1 MKLKAVSARQGANWL
16 RAGFL
21 VFFRRPLAFTA
32 LFAGFLFAAFVLLL
46 VPVVGGVLLLMSLPL
61 VTLGFMLAT
70 QGAIREQVPTP
81 GVFVAP
87 LRGDAQRRKAL
98 IQLGIVYAIATLA
111 IIALS
116 DWADGG
122 KFEALQAAMADSKVS
137 RETVDEMLLDPQLH
151 FGLLVRFGLAGVLSV
166 PFWFAPAL
174 VHWDGQG
181 VGQSLFSSTLAVWR
195 ARGAFAIY
203 LLAWAVVIALFGIL
217 VQVVFSMLG
226 TPQMAGVAALPGAL
240 MFSTVFY
247 ASLYFSFA
255 ESFETDDGQSA
266 Y

>member
-1 MKLKAVSARQGANWL
+1 MKLKAVPARQGAHWL
-16 RAGFL
+16 RSGFL

-46 VPVVGGVLLLMSLPL
+46 IPLAGGVLLLMSLPL
-61 VTLGFMLAT
+61 VTLGFILAT
-70 QGAIREQVPTP
+70 QGAIHEQTPTP
-81 GVFVAP
+81 AVFIVP
-87 LRGDAQRRKAL
+87 LRGNPKRRKTL
-98 IQLGIVYAIATLA
+98 IRLGIVYALATLA

-137 RETVDEMLLDPQLH
+137 RETVDALLLDPQLH

-174 VHWDGQG
+174 VHWDDQG

-195 ARGAFAIY
+195 ARGAFAVY
-203 LLAWAVVIALFGIL
+203 MLAWTVVIALFGIL
-217 VQVVFSMLG
+217 VQLVFSMLG

-255 ESFETDDGQSA
+255 DSFEL
-266 Y
+266 

>member
-1 MKLKAVSARQGANWL
+1 MKLKAVLARQGAHWL
-16 RAGFL
+16 RSGFL
-21 VFFRRPLAFTA
+21 VFFRRPVAFTA

-46 VPVVGGVLLLMSLPL
+46 IPVAGGVLLLMWLPL

-70 QGAIREQVPTP
+70 QSTIHEQTPTP
-81 GVFVAP
+81 AVFVAP
-87 LRGDAQRRKAL
+87 LRGNPQRRKVL
-98 IQLGIVYAIATLA
+98 LQLGIVYAIATLA

-116 DWADGG
+116 DWADNG

-137 RETVDEMLLDPQLH
+137 REAVDEMLLDPQLH
-151 FGLLVRFGLAGVLSV
+151 FGLFVRFGLAGVLSV

-181 VGQSLFSSTLAVWR
+181 VGQALFSSTLAVWR

-203 LLAWAVVIALFGIL
+203 LLAWTVVIGMFGIL
-217 VQVVFSMLG
+217 VQLVFSMLG
-226 TPQMAGVAALPGAL
+226 MPQMAGVAALPGAL

-255 ESFETDDGQSA
+255 DSFEL
-266 Y
+266 

>member
-1 MKLKAVSARQGANWL
+1 
-16 RAGFL
+16 
-21 VFFRRPLAFTA
+21 
-32 LFAGFLFAAFVLLL
+32 
-46 VPVVGGVLLLMSLPL
+46 
-61 VTLGFMLAT
+61 MLAT
-70 QGAIREQVPTP
+70 QNAIRRSTPTP
-81 GVFVAP
+81 VVFIVP
-87 LRGDAQRRKAL
+87 LRGDAARRKTSIL
-98 IQLGIVYAIATLA
+98 LGIVYALATLA
-111 IIALS
+111 IIAIS

-122 KFEALQAAMADSKVS
+122 KFEALQAAMADSKVG
-137 RETVDEMLLDPQLH
+137 RNAVDEMLLDPQLH
-151 FGLLVRFGLAGVLSV
+151 FGLLVRFGLAGLLSV

-203 LLAWAVVIALFGIL
+203 LIAWSVVIGLFGIL
-217 VQVVFSMLG
+217 VQLVFSLLG

-255 ESFETDDGQSA
+255 DTFEL
-266 Y
+266 

>member
-16 RAGFL
+16 RSGFL

-32 LFAGFLFAAFVLLL
+32 LFAGFLFVAFVLLL

-70 QGAIREQVPTP
+70 QHAIREQVPTP
-81 GVFVAP
+81 AVFVAP
-87 LRGDAQRRKAL
+87 LRGNARQRKAL
-98 IQLGIVYAIATLA
+98 IVLGVIYAVATLA

-122 KFEALQAAMADSKVS
+122 KFEALQAAMANSKVS
-137 RETVDEMLLDPQLH
+137 REAVDQLLLDSQLQ

-166 PFWFAPAL
+166 PYWFAPAL

-195 ARGAFAIY
+195 ARGAFAVY
-203 LLAWAVVIALFGIL
+203 LLAWAIVIAVFGVL
-217 VQVVFSMLG
+217 VQLVFSMLG
-226 TPQMAGVAALPGAL
+226 TPQMAGIAALPGAL

-255 ESFETDDGQSA
+255 DTFEAEADTAS
-266 Y
+266 